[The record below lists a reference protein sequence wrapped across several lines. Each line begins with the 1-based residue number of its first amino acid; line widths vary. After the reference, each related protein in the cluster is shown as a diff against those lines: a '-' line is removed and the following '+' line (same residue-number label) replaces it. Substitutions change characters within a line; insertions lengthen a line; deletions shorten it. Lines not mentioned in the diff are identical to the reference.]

1 MSQLRAALPYDENQA
16 WDLNEVMSIVV
27 VNRATELKKL

>member
-1 MSQLRAALPYDENQA
+1 MSQLRAALPYDEN